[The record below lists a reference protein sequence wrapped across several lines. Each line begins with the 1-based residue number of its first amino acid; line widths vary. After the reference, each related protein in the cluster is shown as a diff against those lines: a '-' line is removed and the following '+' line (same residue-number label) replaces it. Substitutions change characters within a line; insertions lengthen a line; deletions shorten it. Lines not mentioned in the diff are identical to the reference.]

1 MLLNNGQGSLVRHTD
16 ILVGELPRAIAVGD
30 ISGNGLPD
38 AVVVHFL
45 AGTVQ
50 VLLNTGGGAFLAAQ
64 PPIAIGGRPVAVALG
79 EIDGNPGLDVAT
91 AQSQTSTLQ
100 LLANDGAGALTP
112 RAPIKV
118 GAFPSAVA
126 IGDLDDDGVNELV
139 VANANDG
146 KATMAELS
154 DAFIAMPGGIG
165 TFEEL
170 FEVWTW
176 AHLKIHAKPIGLL
189 NVGGFFDAFGEFIES
204 IVSEGFLAPESR
216 ALLLEENEPSEL
228 LARIIDA
235 AASARPA
242 PPSALEP

>member
-1 MLLNNGQGSLVRHTD
+1 MHER
-16 ILVGELPRAIAVGD
+16 
-30 ISGNGLPD
+30 
-38 AVVVHFL
+38 
-45 AGTVQ
+45 
-50 VLLNTGGGAFLAAQ
+50 
-64 PPIAIGGRPVAVALG
+64 
-79 EIDGNPGLDVAT
+79 
-91 AQSQTSTLQ
+91 
-100 LLANDGAGALTP
+100 
-112 RAPIKV
+112 
-118 GAFPSAVA
+118 
-126 IGDLDDDGVNELV
+126 
-139 VANANDG
+139 